1 MYVVY
6 ANIEKKFFSVAG
18 YHLCTSR
25 LEEKH
30 KKTGKTRKNN
40 DGFILFLGFYFV
52 FYQAAC
58 GFCTRSTFLPWQ
70 ATRAGTMTECSR
82 PRRGMTM
89 VASHFNGWVKD
100 VNGKRAF
107 RYATISGGV
116 SRTYGTPAY
125 AKYAI
130 PAIKMAG
137 YPYQMPTASSRGD
150 VFMNTETQRHRV
162 FLLSA
167 EPSISVPL
175 CSILYPLDLWS
186 HLCASRLEEK
196 HKKTGKTRKNND
208 GFILFLGFY
217 FVFYQAAC
225 GFCTILARKRNP
237 RRPERCW
244 AAGIR
249 IPSNRG

>member
-1 MYVVY
+1 M
-6 ANIEKKFFSVAG
+6 
-18 YHLCTSR
+18 
-25 LEEKH
+25 
-30 KKTGKTRKNN
+30 
-40 DGFILFLGFYFV
+40 FLGFYFV

-186 HLCASRLEEK
+186 HLCASRLDIKKQEK
-196 HKKTGKTRKNND
+196 QEKTMMVLFCFW
-208 GFILFLGFY
+208 GFILFFIRPLAD
-217 FVFYQAAC
+217 FVPFSREKEIPATQ
-225 GFCTILARKRNP
+225 ND
-237 RRPERCW
+237 W
-244 AAGIR
+244 AAGRLGSGITN
-249 IPSNRG
+249 PL

>member
-1 MYVVY
+1 M
-6 ANIEKKFFSVAG
+6 
-18 YHLCTSR
+18 
-25 LEEKH
+25 
-30 KKTGKTRKNN
+30 
-40 DGFILFLGFYFV
+40 FLGFYFV

-175 CSILYPLDLWS
+175 C
-186 HLCASRLEEK
+186 LCVLFCTRSTSGRIYALRALK
-196 HKKTGKTRKNND
+196 KNIKKTGKTRKNND
-208 GFILFLGFY
+208 GFIMFLGFY

-225 GFCTILARKRNP
+225 GFCIILARRKNP
-237 RRPERCW
+237 RRPERW
-244 AAGIR
+244 AAGMIMVKVDYR
-249 IPSNRG
+249 MSFCTRVMPLS

>member
-1 MYVVY
+1 M
-6 ANIEKKFFSVAG
+6 
-18 YHLCTSR
+18 
-25 LEEKH
+25 
-30 KKTGKTRKNN
+30 
-40 DGFILFLGFYFV
+40 FLGFYFV

-167 EPSISVPL
+167 EPIKKQ
-175 CSILYPLDLWS
+175 
-186 HLCASRLEEK
+186 EK
-196 HKKTGKTRKNND
+196 QEKTMMVLFCFW
-208 GFILFLGFY
+208 GFILFFIRPLAD
-217 FVFYQAAC
+217 FVPFSREKEIPATQ
-225 GFCTILARKRNP
+225 ND
-237 RRPERCW
+237 W
-244 AAGIR
+244 AAGRLGSGITN
-249 IPSNRG
+249 PL